1 MQHDEPRPALRSRGV
16 AGRGQPGPLEHAS
29 RVVRR
34 RRAPGRG
41 ARQPSITGEGRR
53 CNPTRGCNN
62 TLCTRGGDPTRQPPP
77 PNPVLQLREAAALI
91 EREAR
96 QHGCVG
102 ALLMGD
108 MNWGD
113 KPEDGDPLHTL
124 GAGWVDAWEAV
135 GRPKAAKV
143 TCGWSFR
150 LDRCF
155 VLSLGRDAG
164 GRALGTSGGGPPA
177 DGGGGSGGDGL
188 AVRVAGVTL
197 VGGESIAGEFYEHVN
212 QNGQSK
218 CASSSQCAPAIVI
231 APSLSIE
238 RGWTGGRER
247 ARVAAHIPPRPTH
260 YARAFTGGSRCL
272 PQTTRACSC
281 SSRRAAPA
289 EVRRAHLVK
298 EKLLKLERPRCSW
311 CSRSRESQVKSKEQ
325 LLK

>member
-1 MQHDEPRPALRSRGV
+1 MHQ
-16 AGRGQPGPLEHAS
+16 
-29 RVVRR
+29 RR
-34 RRAPGRG
+34 RP
-41 ARQPSITGEGRR
+41 
-53 CNPTRGCNN
+53 
-62 TLCTRGGDPTRQPPP
+62 DPAAPP

-212 QNGQSK
+212 QSGQSK

-247 ARVAAHIPPRPTH
+247 ARVAAHNPPRPTH

-298 EKLLKLERPRCSW
+298 EKLLKLERPRCS
-311 CSRSRESQVKSKEQ
+311 
-325 LLK
+325 